1 MATVTSTDHILTPE
15 AKEIHPL
22 HCEMGEWENGRM
34 GMRNGIRVWE
44 WKYGRIWSERVNG
57 ILYPDFS

>member
-22 HCEMGEWENGRM
+22 HCEMGEWKNGNEKWDKSLGMEIRENM
-34 GMRNGIRVWE
+34 E
-44 WKYGRIWSERVNG
+44 
-57 ILYPDFS
+57 